1 MQFPVVIIQM
11 FFSNKC
17 WYSYFQDSL
26 NPVVT
31 RIFRGKPMENHQGKP
46 LEIARLLALYSAVA
60 PFWGCWWNQPNVTV
74 RNAKGPTKIHPK
86 YHGGVCFFYLF
97 VENKCG
103 NSRCTKGLFCISK
116 FWQFWLDCFGVDFN
130 VLQTIDP
137 TCSRCVK
144 RLFQTKI
151 NGRGRF
157 TPAGLGLGCTYL

>member
-1 MQFPVVIIQM
+1 MLLQLLPGLPKSSLLQG
-11 FFSNKC
+11 FFGE
-17 WYSYFQDSL
+17 
-26 NPVVT
+26 NPW
-31 RIFRGKPMENHQGKP
+31 ENHQGKP

-60 PFWGCWWNQPNVTV
+60 TNVRCWWNQPNVTV
-74 RNAKGPTKIHPK
+74 QTPRDQPK
-86 YHGGVCFFYLF
+86 YIPNTTGGVVFFYLF

-103 NSRCTKGLFCISK
+103 NSRYTKGLFCISK
-116 FWQFWLDCFGVDFN
+116 FWQFWLDCFAVDFN

-144 RLFQTKI
+144 RLLQTKI